1 MCTKAFLYKS
11 VQSVCSKMF
20 TDFVPSQINMNTI
33 ECFTESSYMYHI
45 YIKCICLV
53 FINPYVPSVMFP
65 IQLQTDRTGLTPI
78 QPTQNVHVYMGTYI
92 ECYNTL
98 NGTQEF

>member
-33 ECFTESSYMYHI
+33 ECFTESSYIYHI
-45 YIKCICLV
+45 YILCICLV

-65 IQLQTDRTGLTPI
+65 YTTADRSNRPDTNTTNTKCACIQG
-78 QPTQNVHVYMGTYI
+78 NMY
-92 ECYNTL
+92 
-98 NGTQEF
+98 